1 MFSLRS
7 PCIDLCKFDRKTGW
21 CLGCARTKD
30 ECRQWKKT
38 KKSKLKK
45 ILADLPSRLNLLQG

>member
-1 MFSLRS
+1 LRS

-30 ECRQWKKT
+30 ECRTWKKA

-45 ILADLPSRLNLLQG
+45 ILSELPGRLQQLQN